1 MDKEKN
7 NNTKQYPSQ
16 IMLALRG
23 FIGFY
28 LLYLSVELIKDESY
42 IAPRALVVVC
52 SVLFFAA
59 GIFMLVWIMR
69 SFIKGEYV
77 GGKADIQ
84 EENKEELYV
93 DSEESDKPN
102 KSE

>member
-1 MDKEKN
+1 MSKETN
-7 NNTKQYPSQ
+7 DNTKQLPTQ

-28 LLYLSVELIKDESY
+28 LLYLAAQLMKDESY
-42 IAPRALVVVC
+42 VAPRVLVIVC
-52 SVLFFAA
+52 SILFSVV
-59 GIFMLVWIMR
+59 GVFMLVWIMR

-84 EENKEELYV
+84 EEITDEMLL
-93 DSEESDKPN
+93 DSEESDKTN
-102 KSE
+102 KLE